1 MTSKDY
7 NWNVERVIDLLESI
21 KCEQTVSKY
30 PTIEDCEVTRDIID
44 KLIIEAKTYKKED
57 GE

>member
-1 MTSKDY
+1 MNSKDF

-30 PTIEDCEVTRDIID
+30 PTIEDCKIARGIID
-44 KLIIEAKTYKKED
+44 RLIDTARSYKQKE
-57 GE
+57 E